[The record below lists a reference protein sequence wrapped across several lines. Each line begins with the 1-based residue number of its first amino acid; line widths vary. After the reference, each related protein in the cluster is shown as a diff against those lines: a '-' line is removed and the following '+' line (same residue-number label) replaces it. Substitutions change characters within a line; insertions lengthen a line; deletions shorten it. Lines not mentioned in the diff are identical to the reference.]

1 MRPEVEGKD
10 LVKGVKSWEEGGAGN
25 DVSKQITED
34 REGEVCWCLTSEM
47 ARKMCLNKTKM

>member
-1 MRPEVEGKD
+1 MRPEVKGKD